1 MEKQVAFVIAG
12 IYISID
18 ISRSRI
24 IRNIVEGIIKNILLF
39 LRFFFR
45 VA

>member
-1 MEKQVAFVIAG
+1 MEKQVAFVIAD

-24 IRNIVEGIIKNILLF
+24 IRNIVKGIIKNILLF